1 MILLQKNLKKSNKM
15 KKEKISNNLAG
26 TRLDKA
32 LSILLTSTSR
42 SKIQDYI
49 DGGYILVN
57 AKKERSSYKLKE
69 GDEIT
74 INDFPNETY
83 DLEAENILLDI
94 VYEDDDLIVIN
105 KPKGLVVH
113 PGAGNFS
120 HTLANALKYHSD
132 SLSSLGGEYRPGIVH
147 RLDKDT
153 GGLMIV
159 AKNDESHAFLANQ
172 LSDHTLGRNY
182 YALVLGVINENE
194 GKIIA
199 PIGRDDRYRQKM
211 AVDLKDGKYAETY
224 FKVCERF
231 TNATLVD
238 CALKTG
244 RTHQIRVHMNYI
256 SHPVIGDPLYGKG
269 NRKLYDDGQLLF
281 AYKIHFIH
289 PRTKKEME
297 FSVPLPKYFLDV
309 LNSLR

>member
-1 MILLQKNLKKSNKM
+1 MQKI
-15 KKEKISNNLAG
+15 KINNDLAN

-32 LSILLTSTSR
+32 ISILLTSTSR

-49 DGGYILVN
+49 DSGLILVN
-57 AKKERSSYKLKE
+57 SKQEKASYKLRE

-74 INDFPNETY
+74 IEDFPNEHY
-83 DLEAENILLDI
+83 DLEAEDIALDI

-113 PGAGNFS
+113 PGAGNMS
-120 HTLANALKYHSD
+120 HTLANALKFHSD
-132 SLSSLGGEYRPGIVH
+132 SLSSVSGEFRPGIVH

-153 GGLMIV
+153 GGLMMI
-159 AKNDESHAFLANQ
+159 AKNDEAHNFLAEQ

-182 YALVLGVINENE
+182 YALVLGTINENE

-199 PIGRDDRYRQKM
+199 PIGRDDKYRQKM
-211 AVDLKDGKYAETY
+211 AVDLRDGKYAVTN
-224 FKVCERF
+224 FKVIQRF
-231 TNATLVD
+231 SNSTLVD
-238 CALKTG
+238 CALETG

-269 NRKLYDDGQLLF
+269 NRKIYDDGQLLF

-309 LNSLR
+309 LESLK